1 MATARS
7 KPRKKPDRQVA
18 ASGGSLSSL
27 FSARQNLWLGL
38 LLAVVTLAVYFPV
51 TAHPF
56 VDYDDGFYVISNDH
70 IKHGLDLETV
80 RWAFT
85 TFDAANWHPLTWLS
99 HVIDWQFYGSDP
111 GGHHI
116 TNLLLHLLNVVL
128 LFWVLVKAT
137 GSSGR
142 SFMVA
147 ALFAL
152 HPLNVETVAWVAER
166 KNLLSMLFFLLA
178 LEAYRRYVEE
188 PGTARY
194 VAIAVCFV
202 LGLMAKPQVI
212 TLPFVLL
219 LWDYW
224 PLQRL
229 VGKDQPPASTNF
241 LPQHDFLF
249 LLKEK
254 SPLLALS
261 AADAIITVIAQRTG
275 GAMAEKYYFPF
286 GLRIENA
293 VVSYVKYI
301 GMLFWPVRLA
311 PFYPH
316 PNHLPLW
323 QVAASFLL
331 LVAITILVVVAR
343 SKKYLPV
350 GWFWFLGT
358 LIPMIGIV
366 QVGGQAMADRYA
378 YLPFIGLFLMI
389 CWCVADF
396 AQARHVPRAWLAG
409 ISALFL
415 LCLALVTY
423 HQLGYWADNMALWSH
438 TAEVTIPNAIAHD
451 NIASLLMDQGRT
463 EEAMQ
468 HFRQAAAIDPADSTS
483 NIEITM
489 YAQRHGRLPEVI
501 EQYNKLLTMT
511 ADPSQ
516 RSDMLTNRGFAYAGL
531 KDYGRA
537 GDDFLEAVK
546 LNPQKARAWMGLGVL
561 AQRSGDLA
569 RAIDDYSQSVKA
581 HPADVTYVLLADAL
595 QKSGRF
601 SEAQAALE
609 AAKVLSK
616 DLGQAQS
623 SAQAMLTK

>member
-51 TAHPF
+51 TTHPF

-409 ISALFL
+409 ISALVL

-561 AQRSGDLA
+561 AQRSGDLV